1 MAKLLIVDDNK
12 QNLALMRDFTESWGY
27 TVLTSLHGT
36 EAIEITKKQMP
47 DAILLDVMLP
57 GMSGY
62 EVCKELK
69 ENEQTAD
76 IPIVMVTALMDM
88 EDRIHGLKL
97 GADYFL
103 SKPLPYNELRVVLE
117 NLVNK
122 KIQIESGENCFAVM
136 EALTKLIECC
146 LPQKES
152 PLHNSMMLYGKKI
165 IQLLHFD
172 KKVEDQTAVA
182 TMLYNTGI
190 FADEEK
196 MKIFLASIEGLK
208 LTAWLSPLVKGI
220 LNFANYLNSED
231 IADTKAAVNI
241 MAVLID
247 YFSTLEEI
255 KSDDK
260 VLELLQNKKIYDEK
274 TLKAL
279 NKVVNDKKMFD
290 FLNVEH

>member
-122 KIQIESGENCFAVM
+122 KIQIESGESCFAVI
-136 EALTKLIECC
+136 EALTKWIETCF
-146 LPQKES
+146 
-152 PLHNSMMLYGKKI
+152 PLNKRTLENDMMVYDKKMVKLLHLDKKI
-165 IQLLHFD
+165 
-172 KKVEDQTAVA
+172 EDQTAVA
-182 TMLYNTGI
+182 IMLYNTGI
-190 FADEEK
+190 FDDNEK
-196 MKIFLASIEGLK
+196 IKMFLASIEGLK
-208 LTAWLSPLVKGI
+208 LNGWLRPLVERT
-220 LNFANYLNSED
+220 LDFENYLNLED
-231 IADTKAAVNI
+231 VADTKAAVNI
-241 MAVLID
+241 MVVLIA
-247 YFSTLEEI
+247 YFSTLETMQSE
-255 KSDDK
+255 DGA
-260 VLELLQNKKIYDEK
+260 LEFLQNKKIYDEK

-279 NKVVNDKKMFD
+279 HKVVNDKKMFD
-290 FLNVEH
+290 FLNV

>member
-117 NLVNK
+117 NLVSK
-122 KIQIESGENCFAVM
+122 KIQIESGESCFAVM
-136 EALTKLIECC
+136 ETLTKLIGPC
-146 LPQKES
+146 LSLNKM
-152 PLHNSMMLYGKKI
+152 PLKNDMMFYSKKI
-165 IQLLHFD
+165 VKLLHLD
-172 KKVEDQTAVA
+172 KKAEDQTAVA

-190 FADEEK
+190 FADEAK
-196 MKIFLASIEGLK
+196 MKMFLASIEGLK
-208 LTAWLSPLVKGI
+208 LNVWLRPLVEGT
-220 LNFANYLNSED
+220 LNFENCLNSED
-231 IADTKAAVNI
+231 IVNTKAAVNI
-241 MAVLID
+241 MALLID
-247 YFSTLEEI
+247 YFSTLETI
-255 KSDDK
+255 KSEDR
-260 VLELLQNKKIYDEK
+260 VLELLQNKKIYEEK

-279 NKVVNDKKMFD
+279 NKIVNDKKMFD
-290 FLNVEH
+290 FLNNEF

>member
-122 KIQIESGENCFAVM
+122 KIQIESGESCLAIM
-136 EALTKLIECC
+136 EALTKLIGTCFKTNETY
-146 LPQKES
+146 LQ
-152 PLHNSMMLYGKKI
+152 NDMMLSGKKI
-165 IQLLHFD
+165 VKLLHLD
-172 KKVEDQTAVA
+172 KKVEDQIAVA
-182 TMLYNTGI
+182 VMLYNTGI

-196 MKIFLASIEGLK
+196 KQMFFASIEGLK
-208 LTAWLSPLVKGI
+208 LKTWLRPLIEGT
-220 LNFANYLNSED
+220 LNFENCLKSED

-241 MAVLID
+241 MVVLID
-247 YFSTLEEI
+247 YFSTLEST
-255 KSDDK
+255 KSEDK
-260 VLELLQNKKIYDEK
+260 VLELLQNKKIYEEK

-279 NKVVNDKKMFD
+279 NKVVSDKKMLD
-290 FLNVEH
+290 FLNAEF

>member
-27 TVLTSLHGT
+27 TVLTSMHGT
-36 EAIEITKKQMP
+36 EAIEITKKEMP

-103 SKPLPYNELRVVLE
+103 SKPLPYNELRVILE
-117 NLVNK
+117 NLVHR
-122 KIQIESGENCFAVM
+122 KIQIECSEKCFAVL
-136 EALTKLIECC
+136 EAFTKLLGPGL
-146 LPQKES
+146 LPNKPCRQ
-152 PLHNSMMLYGKKI
+152 NDMLLYVKKI
-165 IQLLHFD
+165 VKLLHFD
-172 KKVEDQTAVA
+172 KKVENQATVA
-182 TMLYNTGI
+182 NMLYNTGL

-196 MKIFLASIEGLK
+196 MQMFLASIEGLK
-208 LTAWLSPLVKGI
+208 LSSWLTPLVKGTV
-220 LNFANYLNSED
+220 NFADCLNSED
-231 IADTKAAVNI
+231 SAGTKPAVNI
-241 MAVLID
+241 IAVLVD
-247 YFSTLEEI
+247 YFSTLEKLKNE
-255 KSDDK
+255 DK
-260 VLELLQNKKIYDEK
+260 ALELLQNKQIYDEK
-274 TLKAL
+274 ILKAL

-290 FLNVEH
+290 FLNAEA

>member
-27 TVLTSLHGT
+27 TVLTSMHGT
-36 EAIEITKKQMP
+36 EAIEMTKEQRP

-103 SKPLPYNELRVVLE
+103 SKPLPYNELKVVLA

-122 KIQIESGENCFAVM
+122 KMQIESSENCFEVI
-136 EALTKLIECC
+136 EALTKLTVAC
-146 LPQKES
+146 LTTGKFSSQQDML
-152 PLHNSMMLYGKKI
+152 LHGKKI
-165 IQLLHFD
+165 VQLLNLG
-172 KKVEDQTAVA
+172 KKEEEQVSAA
-182 TMLYNTGI
+182 TMLYNSGI
-190 FADEEK
+190 FADEGK

-208 LTAWLSPLVKGI
+208 LTGWLSPLVKGI
-220 LNFANYLNSED
+220 LNFAKYLNSED

-241 MAVLID
+241 MTLLID

-255 KSDDK
+255 KSEDK
-260 VLELLQNKKIYDEK
+260 VLELLKNKKIYDEK

-279 NKVVNDKKMFD
+279 HKVVNDKKMFD
-290 FLNVEH
+290 FLNAEH